1 MREGDRAKTAF
12 TTPRGLYQFRVMPF
26 GLSGAKRMM
35 DDMIRGLQSS
45 VAVYLDDIV
54 IYSETWEDHVEHIRE
69 VLQRLRS
76 SNLTAKPAKCQFG
89 MRECIYLGLM
99 VK

>member
-26 GLSGAKRMM
+26 GLSGAPATFQRMM

-54 IYSETWEDHVEHIRE
+54 IYSETWIMLSTFEKYY
-69 VLQRLRS
+69 
-76 SNLTAKPAKCQFG
+76 NA
-89 MRECIYLGLM
+89 
-99 VK
+99 